1 MRALISTGRPG
12 DLVEIADIDRPVPA
26 DDQALVRVTEF
37 SLNRT
42 DFLNLSS
49 PDTAYRPGVDA
60 VGLVERAAA
69 DGSGPSAGQRV
80 VIHLPGGGA
89 AAQYVAVAADR
100 VVPVPDGVPSDVA
113 AALPLAGLVARRML
127 AKAGPLSGRRILATG
142 VTGGVGQFVV
152 QLAVAEGA
160 QVTAVAAESAPW
172 QHLPALGAR
181 VTHDVTALDNGS
193 FDIVLESVGGPLGS
207 TAAKKLAHD
216 GLFLWFGQ
224 ASAQPLTLDFFS
236 LLEGGRSLTLHHFVY
251 FAADTHQDARDLTAL
266 LELAEQGNLR
276 AEIGHRDDW
285 SRTATL
291 LDEMAH
297 GRLRGKAVLTIR

>member
-1 MRALISTGRPG
+1 MRALIPTGRPG

-42 DFLNLSS
+42 DFLHLSS

-160 QVTAVAAESAPW
+160 QVTAVAAESDTLAAPPRPRGPRHPRRHRPGQRFFRHCPGVRRRSSR
-172 QHLPALGAR
+172 QHSR
-181 VTHDVTALDNGS
+181 EET
-193 FDIVLESVGGPLGS
+193 
-207 TAAKKLAHD
+207 
-216 GLFLWFGQ
+216 
-224 ASAQPLTLDFFS
+224 
-236 LLEGGRSLTLHHFVY
+236 RS
-251 FAADTHQDARDLTAL
+251 
-266 LELAEQGNLR
+266 
-276 AEIGHRDDW
+276 
-285 SRTATL
+285 
-291 LDEMAH
+291 
-297 GRLRGKAVLTIR
+297 